1 MAKAVTLKNSNNEE
15 VYPVTD
21 ISLVNGGVY
30 AETIAPAE
38 DMPKVDMSALCTV
51 IGSGD
56 NVVYRFGNTGGL
68 QIAVVRQSYSNT
80 SGQAWGNIYL
90 MQPGPDRIA
99 YAAPFNAPPSVTYSV
114 TVTSGGSIWLTGDW
128 NNTADPD
135 SATKTP
141 RVGALSATNYTRTGT
156 INYIAIGTWG
166 S

>member
-21 ISLVNGGVY
+21 ISLVNGGIH
-30 AETIAPAE
+30 ADTIAPAE

-68 QIAVVRQSYSNT
+68 QIAVVRQSFANT
-80 SGQAWGNIYL
+80 STQAWGNIYQ
-90 MQPGPDRIA
+90 MQPVPDRVA
-99 YAAPFNAPPSVTYSV
+99 YAAPFNTPPSVTYSI
-114 TVTSGGSIWLTGDW
+114 TITGGGSVWLSGDW
-128 NNTADPD
+128 SNTTDPD
-135 SATKTP
+135 STTLTP
-141 RVGALSATNYTRTGT
+141 KVVALSATSYTRTGT

>member
-1 MAKAVTLKNSNNEE
+1 MAKAVTLKNSSNEE

-38 DMPKVDMSALCTV
+38 DMPKIDMSALCTV

-68 QIAVVRQSYSNT
+68 QIAVVRQSYANT
-80 SGQAWGNIYL
+80 SGQAWGNIYQ
-90 MQPGPDRIA
+90 MQPGPDRVT
-99 YAAPFNAPPSVTYSV
+99 YAAPFNTAP
-114 TVTSGGSIWLTGDW
+114 TVTTSITVTNGGSLWLAGDY

-135 SATKTP
+135 SATQTP
-141 RVGALSATNYTRTGT
+141 RVAVSSATNYTRSAT